1 VKLFIE
7 HATRI
12 EHGTL
17 HVVVGIFVWLLVA
30 LISRRSISSWIP
42 WAALFALIMWNETVD
57 LLIEPWPERAMQY
70 GDGARDL
77 LLTMLV
83 PTVLMFAARSIPQLF
98 R

>member
-1 VKLFIE
+1 
-7 HATRI
+7 
-12 EHGTL
+12 
-17 HVVVGIFVWLLVA
+17 
-30 LISRRSISSWIP
+30 
-42 WAALFALIMWNETVD
+42 MWNETVD